1 MNKNITAGI
10 DAIRATSLTKVKQQ
24 IESGDM
30 VPSTF
35 RSLTGPKQMYVK
47 LVTFERRSPE
57 EACRILARKLTAAG
71 SPVPITPEELRTEY
85 MLDRDIKRA
94 IKEIVHIRD
103 DEYSLSIQSAGRM
116 AQGILQNLMVNSGDE
131 EIQLKAAS
139 KVADLAAKD
148 YQDKRGKMKID
159 VSQTTREERVVWDIR
174 TTDEKS
180 MVLPSQNVIDATV
193 VTKEPGKLVK
203 KATKTEEEIVFD
215 LGNQE
220 DYTGEKE
227 NEEEELY

>member
-1 MNKNITAGI
+1 MNKNITAGF
-10 DAIRATSLTKVKQQ
+10 DAIREVSLTKVKQQ

-35 RSLTGPKQMYVK
+35 KTLTGPKQMYVK

-57 EACRILARKLTAAG
+57 EACRILAKKLMAAG
-71 SPVPITPEELRTEY
+71 SPVPITPEELRSDY
-85 MLDRDIKRA
+85 MLDPEIKKA
-94 IKEIVHIRD
+94 IREIVNIQD

-116 AQGILQNLMVNSGDE
+116 AQGILQNLMLNSQNE

-148 YQDKRGKMKID
+148 YQDKRSKMKID

-174 TTDEKS
+174 MTDEKN
-180 MVLPSQNVIDATV
+180 VNLPSQNIVDATV
-193 VTKEPGKLVK
+193 VSKEPGKLVK
-203 KATKTEEEIVFD
+203 KPVIEEEIVFD
-215 LGNQE
+215 MAGGKE
-220 DYTGEKE
+220 DYIEDE
-227 NEEEELY
+227 NEEEEPY